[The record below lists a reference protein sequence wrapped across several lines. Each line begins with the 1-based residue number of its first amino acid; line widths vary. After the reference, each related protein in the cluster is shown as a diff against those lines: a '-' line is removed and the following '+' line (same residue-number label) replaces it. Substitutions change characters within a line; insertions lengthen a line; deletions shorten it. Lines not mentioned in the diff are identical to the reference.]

1 MTAALCLYL
10 AIGRRSVHLLQKQSS
25 AILSMTDFDPLE
37 LQRVLESEMSRHSDE
52 EMYQTYLELDSVIG
66 SVKIHK
72 GYKPRWLWRGK
83 PRAYIHVVRDDEKLW
98 LGSAIVL
105 TVWLEK
111 HHLFNVW
118 IPRQHFPK
126 LKQGLYDY
134 YYVHGKREMY
144 AEEVKL
150 LLQREMDEDLGAEI
164 RAALEG
170 GYGTRVPG
178 VFWLEFGIQGKP
190 IESSFS
196 PRQTIS
202 DSLQAPS
209 YWSSNTQ
216 KSTRHTA
223 SLTDGTGTETIPV
236 TVEGEQSDAPSSRL
250 PNLTNLDCTDLAR

>member
-1 MTAALCLYL
+1 
-10 AIGRRSVHLLQKQSS
+10 
-25 AILSMTDFDPLE
+25 MTDFVPLE
-37 LQRVLESEMSRHSDE
+37 FQRVLDSEVNRRPAV

-66 SVKIHK
+66 SFKIHK
-72 GYKPRWLWRGK
+72 DYKQSWRSRGK
-83 PRAYIHVVRDDEKLW
+83 PRAYIHVVRDDEKFW

-105 TVWLEK
+105 TVSLAE

-126 LKQGLYDY
+126 LQEGFYGN
-134 YYVHGKREMY
+134 YYVHRNREMY

-150 LLQREMDEDLGAEI
+150 LLQSEMDEGLGAKI
-164 RAALEG
+164 RAALKG

-178 VFWLEFGIQGKP
+178 LFWLEFSIQGKP

-209 YWSSNTQ
+209 YWSINTQ
-216 KSTRHTA
+216 KSTRHAA
-223 SLTDGTGTETIPV
+223 SLTGGTGTETIPV
-236 TVEGEQSDAPSSRL
+236 TVEAESSDAPSSRL